1 MKYKVLL
8 IDDER
13 IILEGIAS
21 LMDWDKYGTQLAG
34 TARNGLE
41 ALQFIEAQQPDII
54 ISDIRMPGMDGLSLV
69 KRVKEAYPH
78 TACIMLS
85 GFGDFEY
92 ARQAMQYGVKHYLL
106 KPCNENTIAEAIVS
120 VVEQLDQ
127 ERRTDAFLQRMQEE
141 LKKVLPS
148 AKEQFLKEYV
158 TNKRYGRREWDEY
171 GRLFGIQLENL
182 EARLLLCQLEGSFE
196 FDHLFALKNIAED
209 IIGKPTILLST
220 TIGSQLLILI
230 RDQYPESELL
240 TILAEVKRTFT
251 GYFKL
256 DTTIAIS
263 DAGELAEARK
273 MYMDTRSCLNHRFY
287 LGGGSLITV
296 RDIQQQ
302 DEQEEQVFL
311 YDDTQL
317 CMAAKSGNWEEVNK
331 ELEEAF
337 RILAGLRLDNSTAK
351 SYVIPLYVAL
361 IRQAEPKRMNE
372 YLQLLAKLESLNTL
386 QALQSFVENAAK
398 QICQENYEIQSCRH
412 SGIIQKMMSIV
423 SEHMSNPALSLQ
435 WAASEILYMNADYL
449 GKLFKKETG
458 DKFSNYVMK
467 TRMDKALELIEAS
480 SDVKV
485 FELAE
490 QLGFGDNPHY
500 FSQVFKKYTGK
511 SPSDFKK
518 TS

>member
-41 ALQFIEAQQPDII
+41 ALQFIETQPPDII

-69 KRVKEAYPH
+69 KQVKEKYPH
-78 TACIMLS
+78 IACIMLS
-85 GFGDFEY
+85 GFGDFDY
-92 ARQAMQYGVKHYLL
+92 ARQAMQHGVKHYLL
-106 KPCNENTIAEAIVS
+106 KPCNENTIAEALVS
-120 VVEQLDQ
+120 VVEQLNE
-127 ERRTDAFLQRMQEE
+127 ERHTDAFMQRMQEE

-182 EARLLLCQLEGSFE
+182 QARLLLFQLEGPYE
-196 FDHLFALKNIAED
+196 FDHLFAIKNIAED
-209 IIGKPTILLST
+209 ILGKSIILLST
-220 TIGSQLLILI
+220 TIGSQLLILV
-230 RDQYPESELL
+230 RDQHAEAELL
-240 TILAEVKRTFT
+240 TILSEVRRTFF
-251 GYFKL
+251 GYFRI

-263 DAGELAEARK
+263 DAGELADARK
-273 MYMDTRSCLNHRFY
+273 MYMDTLGCLNHRFY

-296 RDIQQQ
+296 RDIQMQN
-302 DEQEEQVFL
+302 EQEEQVFL
-311 YDDTQL
+311 FDDSQL
-317 CMAAKSGNWEEVNK
+317 CLAAKSGNWEETSR
-331 ELEEAF
+331 ELDEAF
-337 RILAGLRLDNSTAK
+337 RILAELRLDDLTAK
-351 SYVIPLYVAL
+351 SNVITLYVAL
-361 IRQAEPKRMNE
+361 FRQAEPRRMNE
-372 YLQLLAKLESLNTL
+372 YLQLLARFEGLSTL
-386 QALQSFVENAAK
+386 QALRAFVEEAAK
-398 QICQENYEIQSCRH
+398 RICQENYELQAGRH
-412 SGIIQKMMSIV
+412 SSIIHKMMNIV
-423 SEHMSNPALSLQ
+423 TEHLGNPALSLQ

-467 TRMDKALELIEAS
+467 TRMDKALELIEES
-480 SDVKV
+480 NDVKV

-490 QLGFGDNPHY
+490 RLGFGDNPHY